1 MKIEPRL
8 EKKIFIK
15 NNKLNYFKNW
25 LQVNSAYKL
34 YDDRVVNSI
43 YYDNNRFQSFYDSE
57 EGVAPRK
64 KIRIRFYEN
73 LKEYRLEKKYT
84 FQSYRAKTSS
94 KVIIKNLNNSL
105 SDSNYGLVRPKV
117 KISYLRSYYKLN
129 SYRITIDRNIT
140 YKRVGSIFLKK
151 EKDIIV
157 EVKSSINAEK
167 NFNFLFPFPLIR
179 FSKYSKA
186 INLIYSK

>member
-64 KIRIRFYEN
+64 KN
-73 LKEYRLEKKYT
+73 
-84 FQSYRAKTSS
+84 
-94 KVIIKNLNNSL
+94 
-105 SDSNYGLVRPKV
+105 
-117 KISYLRSYYKLN
+117 
-129 SYRITIDRNIT
+129 
-140 YKRVGSIFLKK
+140 
-151 EKDIIV
+151 
-157 EVKSSINAEK
+157 
-167 NFNFLFPFPLIR
+167 
-179 FSKYSKA
+179 
-186 INLIYSK
+186 